1 MFFWPAFIATPFID
15 PSTIGDG
22 NDRRGPDRPH
32 RAGDDGFDNAPTPSI
47 VHQRVAHDCP
57 DTVVALELVDFGVV
71 VVVVVGVVVVVV
83 VVGSLTELDPD
94 EPDDEDPAVEV
105 VVGAVVVGVVVAT
118 EDPVDEW
125 AVVSEATSTP
135 RPMALNVAAMPMV
148 AVDRRT
154 RASAWSRPR
163 PVN

>member
-1 MFFWPAFIATPFID
+1 M
-15 PSTIGDG
+15 
-22 NDRRGPDRPH
+22 
-32 RAGDDGFDNAPTPSI
+32 
-47 VHQRVAHDCP
+47 
-57 DTVVALELVDFGVV
+57 ELVDVGAVV

-83 VVGSLTELDPD
+83 GSLPELDPD

-105 VVGAVVVGVVVAT
+105 VVGVVVVGAVVAT
-118 EDPVDEW
+118 GDPVVDWPAVCLLTVDEW

-135 RPMALNVAAMPMV
+135 RPMALTVAAMPML

-154 RASAWSRPR
+154 RASAWSRPL